1 MARNLLIG
9 LACAALLSSG
19 AIAQQTVS
27 DTDNT
32 GHAQPAGAPGVA
44 DANATVAVQGQQQA
58 AATDAVNAAVQGSYD
73 QDMAAYRA
81 AIVANHRVANR
92 DARVYQHQQRAYA
105 DAMVAW
111 RAQAEACHK
120 GHPAAC
126 NAPSP
131 NPADFW

>member
-1 MARNLLIG
+1 MNRMLLIG
-9 LACAALLSSG
+9 LASAALFSTG
-19 AIAQQTVS
+19 ALAQQVS

-44 DANATVAVQGQQQA
+44 AANDAVSAQVQQQVAVTG
-58 AATDAVNAAVQGSYD
+58 AVNAALQGSYD
-73 QDMAAYRA
+73 QDMASYRA
-81 AIVANHRVANR
+81 AVMANHRVAAN
-92 DARVYQHQQRAYA
+92 DARVYAHQQRAYA

-111 RAQAEACHK
+111 RAQVDACHK

>member
-1 MARNLLIG
+1 MKSIFLLG
-9 LACAALLSSG
+9 LASAALLSTG
-19 AIAQQTVS
+19 AIARQVS

-44 DANATVAVQGQQQA
+44 AANAVSAAQSQQQA
-58 AATDAVNAAVQGSYD
+58 AATDAVNAAVQGSAD
-73 QDMAAYRA
+73 QDMAAYRQA
-81 AIVANHRVANR
+81 VMANHRIAAN
-92 DARVYQHQQRAYA
+92 DARVYAHQQRAYA
-105 DAMVAW
+105 DAMMAW
-111 RAQAEACHK
+111 RAQVEACHK

>member
-1 MARNLLIG
+1 MNRMLLG
-9 LACAALLSSG
+9 LASVALLSTG
-19 AIAQQTVS
+19 AMAQQVS

-44 DANATVAVQGQQQA
+44 AANDVVNAQGQQQA

-73 QDMAAYRA
+73 QDMASYRA
-81 AIVANHRVANR
+81 AVMANHRVAAR
-92 DARVYQHQQRAYA
+92 DARVYAHQQRAYA

-111 RAQAEACHK
+111 RAQADACHR